1 MTEPLEFF
9 TPKQLADRFNIPFR
23 TVLKAIS
30 TRELEAA
37 RFSSSTLR
45 IRAAEA
51 DRWFQSKVQK

>member
-1 MTEPLEFF
+1 MTPTPEFF
-9 TPKQLADRFNIPFR
+9 TPRELSKHFRIPFR
-23 TVLKAIS
+23 SVLKAIS